1 MITAFINSIAVETFI
16 IGTEMQLH
24 ADVVLWFIALCSTHF
39 QAGGRT
45 SRSSSKCS
53 RLSSTYSSDLSYLIS
68 FVSVATISSSVALL
82 GSEFHCAVTPT
93 TVKNVFSS
101 NINVPSLIQT
111 WFFLQYSCSEAY
123 KRTTPFNFFF
133 SLLSFFSFWQRQK
146 VIQTVKVITGQLR
159 WNHWRWDGWWCPS
172 WLSLVM
178 DGLSPEETFAYILR
192 V

>member
-1 MITAFINSIAVETFI
+1 MFQISPTWLFMITAFINSIAVETFI

-53 RLSSTYSSDLSYLIS
+53 RLSSTYSPDLSYLIS
-68 FVSVATISSSVALL
+68 FVSVATTSSSVALL
-82 GSEFHCAVTPT
+82 GSEFHCAITPT

-101 NINVPSLIQT
+101 NINVFSLIQT

-123 KRTTPFNFFF
+123 KRTTPFNFFQF
-133 SLLSFFSFWQRQK
+133 VISFSFWQRQK
-146 VIQTVKVITGQLR
+146 VIQTVKVIT
-159 WNHWRWDGWWCPS
+159 
-172 WLSLVM
+172 
-178 DGLSPEETFAYILR
+178 
-192 V
+192 